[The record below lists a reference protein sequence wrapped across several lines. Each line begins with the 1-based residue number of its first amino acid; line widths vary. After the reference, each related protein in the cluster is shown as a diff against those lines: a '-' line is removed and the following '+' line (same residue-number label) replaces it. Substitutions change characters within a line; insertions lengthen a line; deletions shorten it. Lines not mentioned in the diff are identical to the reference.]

1 MKKLLLDTNI
11 VLDLL
16 ARREPFYE
24 SAAHIISFGDKG
36 KLKLFVSALTIANT
50 NYVLGKFKGADEARE
65 IIRRFLMLTK
75 VLSLSE
81 KTISLALNDIAFKDF
96 EDGLQYYTA
105 VENNL
110 DTIITRDLK
119 DFKTS
124 EIPVMTASEYLSST
138 ST

>member
-1 MKKLLLDTNI
+1 VKKLLLDTNI

-50 NYVLGKFKGADEARE
+50 NYVLSKFKGADEARE

-110 DTIITRDLK
+110 DAIITRDLK
-119 DFKTS
+119 DFKAS
-124 EIPVMTASEYLSST
+124 GIPVMTASEYLSST